1 MACIYIGKTMY
12 EKLVVSHPKRI
23 DLWSSYADQLVR
35 VGDIAAARVL
45 YNRIATLGLQVIQV

>member
-12 EKLVVSHPKRI
+12 EKLVVNHPKRI